1 MRQLR
6 KSRKSYNPIKNNETY
21 ENLRI
26 PHENHE
32 NHENHIIPFENHENH
47 MNARIPSENLKK
59 KKSCNSTR
67 ES

>member
-6 KSRKSYNPIKNNETY
+6 KSRKSYNPIKKNETY

-32 NHENHIIPFENHENH
+32 NHENHIIPLENHENY
-47 MNARIPSENLKK
+47 ENHEILEI
-59 KKSCNSTR
+59 T
-67 ES
+67 